1 MDDQSSW
8 SAPDPWPPLTA
19 GQVNWQAKLSSNP
32 RTSETLSYKVS
43 VFVGT
48 VSVRKSSVRAE
59 WPLINSRIEAFS
71 SLMIGH
77 NFRLFE
83 WTGPDLE
90 QSEVF
95 FFFFPERKKWYLRN
109 SLMENHWRRTREQ
122 TGTIRLPMTLHR
134 CECVFLEMQG
144 KITTEKRLSL
154 KSQLNKK
161 KKQKKKHHLSED

>member
-19 GQVNWQAKLSSNP
+19 GQVNWQANLSSNP
-32 RTSETLSYKVS
+32 RISETHRYKVKVKCLLVPYQS
-43 VFVGT
+43 E
-48 VSVRKSSVRAE
+48 SPQSE
-59 WPLINSRIEAFS
+59 WPSINSRIEAFS
-71 SLMIGH
+71 SLMIRH

-95 FFFFPERKKWYLRN
+95 FFVFPKRKKLCLRN

-154 KSQLNKK
+154 NSQLNKK
-161 KKQKKKHHLSED
+161 PKKNKKHLSED